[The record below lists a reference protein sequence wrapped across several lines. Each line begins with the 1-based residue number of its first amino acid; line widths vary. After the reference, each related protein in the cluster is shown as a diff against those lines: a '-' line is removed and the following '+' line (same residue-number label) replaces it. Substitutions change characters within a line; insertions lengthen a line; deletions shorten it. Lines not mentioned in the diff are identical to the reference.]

1 MLYMCQEQLDPCP
14 ECNMFYLSQNISCKL
29 YLVVSIL
36 YDIFARQQSF
46 VVFCSLYPS
55 YISIQQYWG
64 RFRFL
69 AHIRQSPPDKSLM
82 YLSDKLLLP
91 FELNGKDHS
100 SILSETDPDLHDFNP
115 YNHLSYKC
123 NYYLQSKF
131 NVTMEESNIKMKIFH
146 YVTSIFAAWG
156 KAWQSLKLIIK
167 CSLISLLSLASL
179 KLTLSYTDLMD
190 IISLV
195 NTEIL
200 EEVELQ
206 FMYRIIW
213 VILKDLIYES

>member
-1 MLYMCQEQLDPCP
+1 M
-14 ECNMFYLSQNISCKL
+14 YLI
-29 YLVVSIL
+29 VSIL

-46 VVFCSLYPS
+46 VVFCLLYPS
-55 YISIQQYWG
+55 YISIQQYWV

-69 AHIRQSPPDKSLM
+69 ADIGQSSPDKSLM

-131 NVTMEESNIKMKIFH
+131 NITMEESNIKMKIFQ

-156 KAWQSLKLIIK
+156 KAWQSLELIIK
-167 CSLISLLSLASL
+167 CSLINLLSLASL
-179 KLTLSYTDLMD
+179 KHGWIKLTLSYTDLMD